1 MSVSLRQLA
10 ATMEQTELTSW
21 VSPFGINIVQSGEE
35 VDQTAADP
43 NEVGALVLASTNI
56 QVLNF
61 GAQDAVVLVL
71 LRTDKGGRVD
81 ELSTA
86 LNIPP
91 GSMRDLCS
99 ALPGINKSG
108 WVSISSNVPVYP
120 SGWFNPQEGGVIPMT
135 FYPVLDAR

>member
-10 ATMEQTELTSW
+10 ASMEQTGFKCW
-21 VSPFGINIVQSGEE
+21 VSPWGTNIVQSGEE

-43 NEVGALVLASTNI
+43 SEEGALVLASTSI

-81 ELSTA
+81 ELSTT
-86 LNIPP
+86 LNIPA
-91 GSMRDLCS
+91 GSMRDLRWS
-99 ALPGINKSG
+99 LPGIKMSG
-108 WVSISSNVPVYP
+108 WVSVSSDMPIYP
-120 SGWFNPQEGGVIPMT
+120 SGWFNPQQAGPIPMT
-135 FYPVLDAR
+135 FYPVSVTP